1 MNKIIS
7 FYKFKQ
13 LKDLITL
20 KEKIHCYL
28 SENNI
33 KGTVLI
39 ACEGININLCGEE
52 NKIDQSIN
60 YIKNIVNIKNIHI
73 NQAQIQEKAFKQLKV
88 KIKKEII
95 KIGFNINK
103 KSSDLNIHLKPKDWH
118 KLLNQNIT
126 LIDVRNKF
134 EHALGTFENAV
145 GLNLLNFNDYTKNL
159 HNLDHLN
166 KKNKVAIFCT
176 GGIRC
181 EKAAILLNNFGFN
194 QVIQLD
200 GGILN
205 YISADLPD
213 SKWKGKCFV
222 FDDRIT
228 IN

>member
-60 YIKNIVNIKNIHI
+60 YIKKIVNIKNIHI

-88 KIKKEII
+88 KIKKVLELLI
-95 KIGFNINK
+95 
-103 KSSDLNIHLKPKDWH
+103 LKM
-118 KLLNQNIT
+118 KLLIQT
-126 LIDVRNKF
+126 Q
-134 EHALGTFENAV
+134 E
-145 GLNLLNFNDYTKNL
+145 LLF
-159 HNLDHLN
+159 
-166 KKNKVAIFCT
+166 
-176 GGIRC
+176 
-181 EKAAILLNNFGFN
+181 LL
-194 QVIQLD
+194 LE
-200 GGILN
+200 
-205 YISADLPD
+205 
-213 SKWKGKCFV
+213 
-222 FDDRIT
+222 
-228 IN
+228 